1 MPHHLFS
8 RLLYIHGQAGI
19 FSDHKKGILYRSVL
33 LAIPILSDSIGITSV
48 HLYDCTGKEYFM
60 AQNHD
65 GDAIRIFLGGG
76 QVQTKA
82 TDFETSESIY
92 YNN

>member
-1 MPHHLFS
+1 M
-8 RLLYIHGQAGI
+8 Y
-19 FSDHKKGILYRSVL
+19 D
-33 LAIPILSDSIGITSV
+33 
-48 HLYDCTGKEYFM
+48 LYDCTGKEYFGPC
-60 AQNHD
+60 HD